1 MARSKLTQKEFN
13 EIFEFIKEDVLSNKP
28 DKKREGKTLRFIS
41 DNLKSNGTRL
51 IYLLCKKLAKID
63 KKIDINVEIAEMY
76 LFAAIYCIAK
86 RLRMDVK
93 EINALL
99 DDIDKET
106 KNILEGSMKA
116 REERRYLAKMFN
128 LKYMNGNR

>member
-1 MARSKLTQKEFN
+1 MAKSKLMQKEFN
-13 EIFEFIKEDVLSNKP
+13 EIFEYMKEDILSNKF
-28 DKKREGKTLRFIS
+28 DKKREGKILRFIS
-41 DNLKSNGTRL
+41 DNLKSNNTRL
-51 IYLLCKKLAKID
+51 TYLLCKKLAKID

-86 RLRMDVK
+86 RLHMEVK

-106 KNILEGSMKA
+106 KDILEGSMKA
-116 REERRYLAKMFN
+116 REERRYLAKMFT
-128 LKYMNGNR
+128 LKYRNENR